1 MTNLAR
7 RAPTTIARP
16 LKTLV
21 PQIQHELRA
30 GDEAGLEHYRR
41 AGEMLLE
48 AREQVAAHKWAPWLS
63 KNFALSKTTA
73 WRYMRLVTHG
83 DDEATTIEAA
93 LGYDTAR
100 HARQTA
106 QQRIRDVT
114 SRLDT
119 EELGQRRQSRD
130 DERDLHRQLALDLID
145 AGYRALAPKLHPDI
159 AGSNRAMAR
168 LNRVRDELRHV
179 AKTRRFD

>member
-83 DDEATTIEAA
+83 DDDRGGA
-93 LGYDTAR
+93 
-100 HARQTA
+100 
-106 QQRIRDVT
+106 
-114 SRLDT
+114 
-119 EELGQRRQSRD
+119 
-130 DERDLHRQLALDLID
+130 
-145 AGYRALAPKLHPDI
+145 
-159 AGSNRAMAR
+159 
-168 LNRVRDELRHV
+168 RVRHGE
-179 AKTRRFD
+179 TRAADRATENPRRNLAS